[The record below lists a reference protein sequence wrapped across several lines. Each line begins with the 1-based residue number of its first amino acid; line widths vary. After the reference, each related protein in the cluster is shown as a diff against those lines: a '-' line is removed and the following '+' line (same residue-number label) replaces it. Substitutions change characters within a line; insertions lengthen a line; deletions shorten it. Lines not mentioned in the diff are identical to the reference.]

1 MTSDKK
7 LSGVINPKNIKESD
21 IAKVVLEK
29 ADFITDSMTDERYF
43 DLVYRCY
50 AKNGLEWLVEFP
62 RVVNVFPVNRLPIP
76 QLDRAWLMLDCDITI
91 SIGPANLL
99 PGKLT
104 YIPNSNLKASVA
116 SYIVNEPVK
125 EMTLAE
131 VEEKLGYKVKII
143 SEKENNNE

>member
-1 MTSDKK
+1 MNTQSLNDI
-7 LSGVINPKNIKESD
+7 VNPKNIKYSD
-21 IAKVVLEK
+21 IERAVLEK
-29 ADFITDSMTDERYF
+29 ADFHTNPMSGEKYF

-62 RVVNVFPVNRLPIP
+62 RVINVLPVDAFPVIRVEYSHSCSNSNGFIT
-76 QLDRAWLMLDCDITI
+76 LDEAQ
-91 SIGPANLL
+91 LL
-99 PGKLT
+99 PGETT
-104 YIPNSNLKASVA
+104 YIDTPGWTPAA
-116 SYIVNEPVK
+116 SYIVNEPAK

>member
-1 MTSDKK
+1 MVNNKSLMD
-7 LSGVINPKNIKESD
+7 VINPKNIKRSD
-21 IAKVVLEK
+21 IDRIVLEK
-29 ADFITDSMTDERYF
+29 ADFHTDPMSGEKYF

-62 RVVNVFPVNRLPIP
+62 RVINVFPVDGLPAIKVEYSNGGRFIT
-76 QLDRAWLMLDCDITI
+76 LDEAQ
-91 SIGPANLL
+91 LL
-99 PGKLT
+99 PGETT
-104 YIPNSNLKASVA
+104 YIDIPRWTPIA
-116 SYIVNEPVK
+116 SYIVHEPVK

>member
-1 MTSDKK
+1 MNTQSLNDI
-7 LSGVINPKNIKESD
+7 INPRNIKRSD
-21 IAKVVLEK
+21 IERVVLEK
-29 ADFITDSMTDERYF
+29 ADFHTNPMSGEKYF

-62 RVVNVFPVNRLPIP
+62 RVINAFPVDAFPTIRVEYSHSYSYNGFIT
-76 QLDRAWLMLDCDITI
+76 LDE
-91 SIGPANLL
+91 GQLL
-99 PGKLT
+99 PGET
-104 YIPNSNLKASVA
+104 AYIDTPGWTPAA
-116 SYIVNEPVK
+116 SYIVNEPAK